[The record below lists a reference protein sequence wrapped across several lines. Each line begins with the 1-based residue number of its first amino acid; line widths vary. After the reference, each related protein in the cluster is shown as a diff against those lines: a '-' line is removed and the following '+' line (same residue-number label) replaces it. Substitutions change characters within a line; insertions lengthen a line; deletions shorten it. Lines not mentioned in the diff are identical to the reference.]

1 METRRLF
8 DTSAVIDLVAN
19 KRANVIPGF
28 ISVLTIVEYPP
39 ALLYAEK
46 IVYPTKDDYALAIR
60 WQQALRRRGSPLPAV
75 DLIIAAT
82 AYNRSLIVVTKD
94 KHFEKLRNIQEDL
107 LLEIY

>member
-8 DTSAVIDLVAN
+8 DTSAVIDLVIN
-19 KRANVIPGF
+19 KRASIIPGF
-28 ISVLTIVEYPP
+28 VSVLTVVEYPP

-46 IVYPTKDDYALAIR
+46 IVYPTKDDYALAIK
-60 WQQALRRRGSPLPAV
+60 WQQALRRRGSTLPAV

-82 AYNRSLIVVTKD
+82 AYNRSLIIVTRD
-94 KHFEKLRNIQEDL
+94 RHFEKLREVQEDL